1 MLFEFTHGRSA
12 VLRKA
17 LVLDHRIMVAVN
29 HYGSRVVGGAEKAF
43 QGIESP
49 LDRGGLG
56 ADNDVIGICVLG
68 DARDGVGTL

>member
-1 MLFEFTHGRSA
+1 
-12 VLRKA
+12 
-17 LVLDHRIMVAVN
+17 MVAVN
-29 HYGSRVVGGAEKAF
+29 HHGSRVVGGAEKAF

-56 ADNDVIGICVLG
+56 ADDDVIGICVLG